1 MHIYIYIYIY
11 ICIFICM
18 MYIIMYIF
26 SKTFLCDANRK
37 HWSSLLPFKIP
48 CIITPLTWPICQT
61 RRKSTIVNVKR
72 WRRSTCREKYPH
84 VCDCCGCTCKHVLCH
99 HLSLRNMGNNVC
111 KLNSKCRYII
121 PKAYNTTQI
130 RTSLYTSFPHFEFI
144 YCWKYLLQKSI
155 FRAWYALQGRLSQ
168 HHEGYYHT

>member
-1 MHIYIYIYIY
+1 MLYHSSVSYIYTYICIFIYIYTYICIFIYIYIHIYAYLYIYIYIY

-61 RRKSTIVNVKR
+61 RRNSTIVNVKR

-99 HLSLRNMGNNVC
+99 HLSLRNMRSNVC
-111 KLNSKCRYII
+111 K
-121 PKAYNTTQI
+121 
-130 RTSLYTSFPHFEFI
+130 
-144 YCWKYLLQKSI
+144 
-155 FRAWYALQGRLSQ
+155 
-168 HHEGYYHT
+168 